1 MIRAKLAA
9 RLLLWTLAGLTL
21 ALGRTARADVRAEA
35 NRVESEWKRAGAVV
49 ARGEARFLAEDET
62 ISIRLARSSEACVTV
77 ALVGARGMSFHARVL
92 DPGSDDSDHGP
103 RVPSVAGVLQVSRCG
118 GESLH
123 QITVTSDAGR
133 GAVETL
139 VAHSSAPLA
148 TIGSILPERTGGT
161 LPPPPEPGGLPPLP
175 PPDKRAEVAEAR
187 ALREGARLAARETW
201 AAASDGAGEGHVQLD
216 AGCHRVELFAVD
228 PRSAHASRNFRLDLD
243 AELRAEESAALLARD
258 RTDAPDARLEVC
270 VGEAVSAAVL
280 FAGSPP
286 GGTVIVTHLTWAIPG
301 KLPQTWGKE
310 TRAHMAAAMLAHHLP
325 APPSEAV
332 ALAQGPSG
340 LTPVPVAVEP
350 GSCYLAVAALEH
362 GHSRGLGLRAVVGAK
377 STYDDRGTN
386 DNSGLVSFC
395 AGDRDHALVEVE
407 ARGVGVAWALTVF
420 RLEGG
425 EPR

>member
-1 MIRAKLAA
+1 MICERLPA
-9 RLLLWTLAGLTL
+9 RLLVWTLAGL
-21 ALGRTARADVRAEA
+21 ALSLEATARGDVRAVA
-35 NRVESEWKRAGAVV
+35 NRVEAEWKRAGATV
-49 ARGEARFLAEDET
+49 ARGEPRFLSEDET
-62 ISIRLARSSEACVTV
+62 ISIRLARSPEPCVTV
-77 ALVGARGMSFHARVL
+77 ALVGARGMSFYARVL
-92 DPGSDDSDHGP
+92 DPASDDGDHGP
-103 RVPSVAGVLQVSRCG
+103 RVPSVAGVLQVFRCG
-118 GESLH
+118 GEGLR
-123 QITVTSDAGR
+123 QIVVTSEAGR

-139 VAHSSAPLA
+139 VAHSGAPLA

-175 PPDKRAEVAEAR
+175 SPDKRADVAEAR
-187 ALREGARLAARETW
+187 ALREGARLAERETW
-201 AAASDGAGEGHVQLD
+201 AAGSDGAGEGHVLLD

-228 PRSAHASRNFRLDLD
+228 PHSAHAARNFRLDLD

-270 VGEAVSAAVL
+270 LGDPVRAAVL

-286 GGTVIVTHLTWAIPG
+286 GGAVLVTHLTWPIPG

-310 TRAHMAAAMLAHHLP
+310 TRARMAAAVLAHHLP
-325 APPSEAV
+325 SPPSEAV

-350 GSCYLAVAALEH
+350 GSCYIAVAALEH

-395 AGDRDHALVEVE
+395 ARDRDHALLEVE